1 MLDTI
6 SMICYHTITRTEQQQ
21 ATGREGKKMK
31 KEYVATYALD
41 KAKSIL
47 NDDMMDDRH
56 KVHFTRLILRTL
68 ELYQA
73 GTITTDEAMLLIAK

>member
-1 MLDTI
+1 
-6 SMICYHTITRTEQQQ
+6 
-21 ATGREGKKMK
+21 MK
-31 KEYVATYALD
+31 KEYVATYPLA

-47 NDDMMDDRH
+47 TDDMIANRH

>member
-1 MLDTI
+1 MN
-6 SMICYHTITRTEQQQ
+6 RKEEPEQTTAQQ

-47 NDDMMDDRH
+47 NDDMMDNRH

>member
-1 MLDTI
+1 
-6 SMICYHTITRTEQQQ
+6 
-21 ATGREGKKMK
+21 MK

-47 NDDMMDDRH
+47 NDDMMDNRH